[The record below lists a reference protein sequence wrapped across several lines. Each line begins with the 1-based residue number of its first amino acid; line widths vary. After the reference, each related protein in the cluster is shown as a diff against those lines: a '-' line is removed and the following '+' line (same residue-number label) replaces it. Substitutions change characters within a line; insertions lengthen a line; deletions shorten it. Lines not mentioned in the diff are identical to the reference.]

1 MKVCGLFEIEQ
12 KIWIF
17 FFIVCHIFLASKVLE
32 RRMRITFICLTF
44 NLSLSCYLD
53 FHWLLL
59 SCFCLFVFF
68 ESQRFVQWNLSN
80 PTHKGTREM
89 CQIVQDVGILRFY
102 FSKQKY
108 CRTINF
114 CRKTQVYDCTSSTI
128 IGKLIQ

>member
-1 MKVCGLFEIEQ
+1 VKVCGLFEIER
-12 KIWIF
+12 KIWSF
-17 FFIVCHIFLASKVLE
+17 FFIVCHIFLTSKVLE

-44 NLSLSCYLD
+44 NLSLNCYLD

-89 CQIVQDVGILRFY
+89 CQIVQDVGILWFY